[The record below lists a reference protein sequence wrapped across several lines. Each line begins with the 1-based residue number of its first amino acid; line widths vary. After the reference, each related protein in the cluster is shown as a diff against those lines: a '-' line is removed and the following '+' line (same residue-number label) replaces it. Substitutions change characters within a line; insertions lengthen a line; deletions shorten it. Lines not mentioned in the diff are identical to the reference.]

1 MNIVIDAR
9 MLGWSGI
16 GRYTGNLL
24 SQLQLIDQVNRYS
37 VLLQAGDFKIWQPAA
52 PNFHKVLAEAEPY
65 SLAAQR
71 HLPGLIRKLHPDLVH
86 FTHFTVA
93 HAHLGM
99 YAFVTL
105 TFFGG
110 IYFVMPRV
118 VEREWPYPR
127 LIAAHF
133 WLVVIGMLV
142 YIVALSIGGWRQG
155 H

>member
-1 MNIVIDAR
+1 MEGTVEGLR
-9 MLGWSGI
+9 
-16 GRYTGNLL
+16 R
-24 SQLQLIDQVNRYS
+24 VNTMTR
-37 VLLQAGDFKIWQPAA
+37 
-52 PNFHKVLAEAEPY
+52 
-65 SLAAQR
+65 
-71 HLPGLIRKLHPDLVH
+71 

-133 WLVVIGMLV
+133 WLVVIAMLV
-142 YIVALSIGGWRQG
+142 YIVALSIGGLRHGLAMLDTARPLMDSVKAPIPWLEARSLVVVL
-155 H
+155 

>member
-1 MNIVIDAR
+1 MEGTVEGLR
-9 MLGWSGI
+9 
-16 GRYTGNLL
+16 R
-24 SQLQLIDQVNRYS
+24 VNTMTR
-37 VLLQAGDFKIWQPAA
+37 
-52 PNFHKVLAEAEPY
+52 
-65 SLAAQR
+65 
-71 HLPGLIRKLHPDLVH
+71 

-142 YIVALSIGGWRQG
+142 YIVALSIGVWLQG
-155 H
+155 LALLGAARAFRGYLKATISWLPPRSVRC